1 MPSQASTLLCV
12 DVSYVLFYRYNALRR
27 WYRHRHQEDIPEAYV
42 RSDEF
47 TTLFH
52 KRLQDTLL
60 AIVKVHAPTHV
71 LMAYDGRANWR
82 KQVAPTYKAT
92 RDHAP
97 LTLEVFRAGVAW
109 CQTSATAAL
118 TADVQAWLAKP
129 RRGKKTASA
138 AKGAPT
144 LTAVPHVV
152 HLGHEALEADDLVHL
167 AVAQHQTGGYASVTG
182 GATTTAPPPHSIVIA
197 NDHDY
202 LPLLRFPCVTLVNLQ
217 GKPLTLPE
225 GVSADQ
231 MLTYKALVGD
241 KSDNLPPPI
250 PRCGKKT
257 AVKYVNDA
265 AALEKALTA
274 HPEARAALAR
284 NLQLMDNTRAPA
296 ELLHWA
302 TEQLAARLWV
312 GEAAA
317 DETVGGGIGAVE

>member
-1 MPSQASTLLCV
+1 MPTPTTLLCV

-27 WYRHRHQEDIPEAYV
+27 WYRHRHQEDIPETYV

-47 TTLFH
+47 TTMFH
-52 KRLQDTLL
+52 KRLQETLL
-60 AIVKVHAPTHV
+60 ALVKTYAPTHL

-82 KQVAPTYKAT
+82 KKVAPTYKAT
-92 RDHAP
+92 RDHTP
-97 LTLEVFRAGVAW
+97 LTLEVFRAGVVW
-109 CQTSATAAL
+109 CQTHATAAL
-118 TADVQAWLAKP
+118 TTDVHTWLRKP
-129 RRGKKTASA
+129 RRSKKAT
-138 AKGAPT
+138 KNAPT
-144 LTAVPHVV
+144 LMAVPHIV

-167 AVAQHQTGGYASVTG
+167 AVAQHQTGSEG
-182 GATTTAPPPHSIVIA
+182 TTHMTPDSPLQPHSIVIA

-202 LPLLRFPCVTLVNLQ
+202 LPLLRFHRVTLVNLQ

-241 KSDNLPPPI
+241 KSDNLSPPI

-284 NLQLMDNTRAPA
+284 NLQLMDNTRVPA

-312 GEAAA
+312 AEAAT
-317 DETVGGGIGAVE
+317 DETDKK

>member
-1 MPSQASTLLCV
+1 MPPQASTLLCV

-52 KRLQDTLL
+52 KRLQDTLFAL
-60 AIVKVHAPTHV
+60 VNTHAPTHV

-82 KQVAPTYKAT
+82 KQVVPVQGDARPRTADAG
-92 RDHAP
+92 RVSRRRGVVPDVGHGGARGR
-97 LTLEVFRAGVAW
+97 RAGVAG
-109 CQTSATAAL
+109 
-118 TADVQAWLAKP
+118 QAP
-129 RRGKKTASA
+129 SRQEVRRRG
-138 AKGAPT
+138 GAPT

-167 AVAQHQTGGYASVTG
+167 AVAQHQTGGYASATG
-182 GATTTAPPPHSIVIA
+182 GATQTTDAPPHSIVIA

-257 AVKYVNDA
+257 AVKYVNDP
-265 AALEKALTA
+265 AALEKALTT
-274 HPEARAALAR
+274 HPEARAALER

-302 TEQLAARLWV
+302 TEQLATRLWV